1 MQCRVMRDAGL
12 VLFVALAMM
21 CAGSL
26 CAAEDPQ
33 LAEIVKALQSEV
45 AGSKCPTAAIRR
57 AGGNKDS
64 PGAATL
70 IHAGLFLLR
79 SGLIQKAKAC
89 ILQAQQKTPRS
100 PWVWAAVAEALRAPG
115 GSANAAELA
124 EAALSQG
131 LRLGGGIS
139 TGTPQL
145 GLPMHWDVLG
155 PFPIGKAEVDGDP
168 LESPAIGGVARAR
181 TSARGE
187 RRQFPSE
194 YAEGGFVQWRV
205 LPAATPVVQIE
216 FPDVE
221 APPVPP
227 PDAPRAAP
235 CRRPRWLTAAV
246 HARAAVEQAGAA
258 HQLDADPRSAV
269 VGRRRLRCVR
279 GRKLPRRVPG
289 RALLQH
295 RPRRRPLA
303 RRRALPP
310 PLPPPPLHRRL
321 LSASLPPSSL
331 TAAYMH

>member
-1 MQCRVMRDAGL
+1 MVETAAPNLTRADVVTYISALKTADCGNCPALGTPRQGLSCRKCPDPGSGEDMQCRVMRDAGL
-12 VLFVALAMM
+12 VLFVVLAMM
-21 CAGSL
+21 RAGSL

-33 LAEIVKALQSEV
+33 LAEIVKALQSEA

-57 AGGNKDS
+57 AGGSKDS

-115 GSANAAELA
+115 GSANATELA

-131 LRLGGGIS
+131 LLLGGGIS

-216 FPDVE
+216 FPDIE

-227 PDAPRAAP
+227 PTPHALPRAA
-235 CRRPRWLTAAV
+235 
-246 HARAAVEQAGAA
+246 
-258 HQLDADPRSAV
+258 
-269 VGRRRLRCVR
+269 
-279 GRKLPRRVPG
+279 G
-289 RALLQH
+289 RAG
-295 RPRRRPLA
+295 
-303 RRRALPP
+303 
-310 PLPPPPLHRRL
+310 
-321 LSASLPPSSL
+321 
-331 TAAYMH
+331 